1 MKKEIDYVLTS
12 ASCRECTG
20 LIPRP
25 PLNDYEQE
33 SYEEFFPYGIP
44 PVIEKEDDQLS
55 WHSCHK
61 IV

>member
-1 MKKEIDYVLTS
+1 MEKEIDYVLTS

-25 PLNDYEQE
+25 PLNEDEQE

-44 PVIEKEDDQLS
+44 PVIVDT
-55 WHSCHK
+55 HSTK
-61 IV
+61 